1 MATHSKWITFLKATG
16 TTWFIEHVGMKIR
29 LFTFSLLVLYSKVL
43 NIFYYSLLK
52 CVNKSLHFT
61 CNVILSSSW
70 TSAHTLSFWEFFKG
84 YSPLPPRLPA
94 IADDQNR
101 YVLQNRRAAGPLHMV
116 QSHWFRSRV
125 LILLFFSLVFFPP
138 TYVTLS
144 LESDFRQ
151 TKQKLSEIVERSQL
165 NFLGLGLNHI
175 WTCLSTKRQN

>member
-1 MATHSKWITFLKATG
+1 
-16 TTWFIEHVGMKIR
+16 
-29 LFTFSLLVLYSKVL
+29 
-43 NIFYYSLLK
+43 
-52 CVNKSLHFT
+52 
-61 CNVILSSSW
+61 
-70 TSAHTLSFWEFFKG
+70 
-84 YSPLPPRLPA
+84 
-94 IADDQNR
+94 
-101 YVLQNRRAAGPLHMV
+101 MV

-125 LILLFFSLVFFPP
+125 LILLFFVVVFFSP